1 LTLSALTYLRPLPVL
16 LVLLTALLM
25 PCASVAALSPQ
36 PLPTGINAY
45 VMDQAG
51 MLDPEMEQKLTAF
64 LRQFEHS
71 DSTQVVVV
79 TVPSLQGREISEYS
93 IELATNSGLGQ
104 KKLDNGVLL
113 LVARAERKVRIE
125 VGKGLEGEL
134 TDLRAGRIID
144 TEITPLFK
152 QGRFAAGIAAGVEAI
167 VASIRGE
174 YSGAGADKNKERN
187 PFGWLIILLFL
198 VPGLLP
204 FGSRR
209 GRSGFI
215 FFPGGFGGGRGGSGG
230 FSGGGGG
237 FGGGGASG
245 SW

>member
-1 LTLSALTYLRPLPVL
+1 
-16 LVLLTALLM
+16 M
-25 PCASVAALSPQ
+25 PYSVAASLSPVA
-36 PLPTGINAY
+36 LPTGINAY
-45 VMDQAG
+45 VMDQAE
-51 MLDPEMEQKLTAF
+51 MLDKELEQKLTAF
-64 LRQFEHS
+64 LRQFERS

-79 TVPSLQGREISEYS
+79 TIPTLQGREISAYS

-104 KKLDNGVLL
+104 KRLDNGVLL

-134 TDLRAGRIID
+134 TDLLAGRIID
-144 TEITPLFK
+144 TEIVPHFK
-152 QGRFAAGIAAGVEAI
+152 QGDFAAGIVAGVEAI

-174 YSGAGADKNKERN
+174 YAGTKDKERN
-187 PFGWLIILLFL
+187 PYGWLIVLLILA
-198 VPGLLP
+198 PNLLAL
-204 FGSRR
+204 GSKR

-215 FFPGGFGGGRGGSGG
+215 FVPGGLGGRRGGPGGFGGGGGG

-245 SW
+245 NW

>member
-1 LTLSALTYLRPLPVL
+1 
-16 LVLLTALLM
+16 
-25 PCASVAALSPQ
+25 
-36 PLPTGINAY
+36 
-45 VMDQAG
+45 
-51 MLDPEMEQKLTAF
+51 MLDAELEQKLSAF

-79 TVPSLQGREISEYS
+79 TVPSLQGREISAYGV
-93 IELATNSGLGQ
+93 ELATNSGLGQ
-104 KKLDNGVLL
+104 KRLDNGVLL
-113 LVARAERKVRIE
+113 LIARAEHKVRIE

-144 TEITPLFK
+144 TEIVPRFK
-152 QGRFAAGIAAGVEAI
+152 QGDFAAGIVAGVEAI

-174 YSGAGADKNKERN
+174 YKGTANKERN
-187 PFGWLIILLFL
+187 PYGWLIILLFL
-198 VPGLLP
+198 APSLLS
-204 FGSRR
+204 FGSKR

-215 FFPGGFGGGRGGSGG
+215 FFPGSFGGGRGGSGG

>member
-1 LTLSALTYLRPLPVL
+1 LTLPVLTYLRLLPSL
-16 LVLLTALLM
+16 LVGAVTLFM
-25 PCASVAALSPQ
+25 PCTPVAA

-51 MLDPEMEQKLTAF
+51 MLDKELEQKLTAF
-64 LRQFEHS
+64 LRQFEGS

-79 TVPSLQGREISEYS
+79 TVPSLQGREISAYS

-104 KKLDNGVLL
+104 KTLDNGVLL

-144 TEITPLFK
+144 TEIVPRFK
-152 QGRFAAGIAAGVEAI
+152 QGDFAAGIVAGVEAI

-174 YSGAGADKNKERN
+174 YKGSTKEERN
-187 PFGWLIILLFL
+187 PYGWLIILLFL
-198 VPGLLP
+198 APSLLSL
-204 FGSRR
+204 GSKR

-215 FFPGGFGGGRGGSGG
+215 FFPGSFGGGRGGSGG